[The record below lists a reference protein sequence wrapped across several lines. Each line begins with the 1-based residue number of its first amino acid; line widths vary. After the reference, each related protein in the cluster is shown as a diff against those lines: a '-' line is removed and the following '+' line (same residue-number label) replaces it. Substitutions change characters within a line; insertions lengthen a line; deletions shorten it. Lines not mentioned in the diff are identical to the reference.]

1 MEGKHFIKLNQVNVS
16 LIVCFTN
23 VLPYMIDKLKRLFF
37 LKFEAKN
44 KLKIFFF
51 QSPKQKSER
60 IMLPVKMFDE
70 SVSSVPSDVSPCS
83 GKHVAKFLE

>member
-37 LKFEAKN
+37 
-44 KLKIFFF
+44 
-51 QSPKQKSER
+51 QSPKHKSER
-60 IMLPVKMFDE
+60 ILLPVKMFDE

>member
-37 LKFEAKN
+37 KSPKPKTNLR
-44 KLKIFFF
+44 FFF
-51 QSPKQKSER
+51 QSPKHKSER
-60 IMLPVKMFDE
+60 ILLPVKMFDE